1 MNNAANRAQMYKN
14 QQIMTASPAELTLM
28 LYQGAIRFCLESQKA
43 LEGKEFEK
51 AHHANIKA
59 QKIIMELSATLD
71 PKFPLTADWQRLY
84 EYTNHCLIEANIKKN
99 AAKLSEALDMIR
111 EFKDTWVEAMKI
123 AAAENPQPTLER

>member
-1 MNNAANRAQMYKN
+1 MNNAVNRAQMYKN

-43 LEGKEFEK
+43 LENKEFEK
-51 AHHANIKA
+51 AHHANIKV

-71 PKFPLTADWQRLY
+71 TQSPLTADWQRLY
-84 EYTNHCLIEANIKKN
+84 EYINHCLMQANIKKD

-111 EFKDTWVEAMKI
+111 DFKDTWLEAMKI
-123 AAAENPQPTLER
+123 AAAENPPPSLER